1 MILPIYVYGSKVLRE
16 ETRPVDVE
24 NADREELKQF
34 ISSMFETM
42 NNAQG
47 VGLAAPQVG
56 DSRSILI
63 VDGRELTET
72 YPYLK
77 DFVRVMINPEVIE
90 ESEDT
95 ADYSEG
101 CLSVPD
107 IHCNVIRPKK
117 MTVRYYDENL
127 EAREETFD
135 DFACRMV
142 QHEMDHL
149 AGNLF
154 VDRVAPIRRKMI
166 ASKLHNISKG
176 KLRADYRVKL
186 DK

>member
-1 MILPIYVYGSKVLRE
+1 MILPIYVYGSKVLKE
-16 ETRPVDVE
+16 QTQPVDIE
-24 NADREELKQF
+24 TADREELKQF
-34 ISSMFETM
+34 ITNMFETM
-42 NNAQG
+42 EHAQG

-63 VDGRELTET
+63 VDGRDLADT
-72 YPYLK
+72 YSYLK
-77 DFVRVMINPEVIE
+77 DFKRVMINPEVIE
-90 ESEDT
+90 ESEET

-127 EAREETFD
+127 ELKEETFD
-135 DFACRMV
+135 EFACRMV

-149 AGNLF
+149 AGHLF
-154 VDRVAPIRRKMI
+154 VERVAPIRRKMI

-176 KLRADYRVKL
+176 KLRTDYKVKL
-186 DK
+186 G